1 APRRLVASLLAPPP
15 PPTRGHILATHPP
28 PHAPTLGT
36 SPATLMLYPA
46 FSTPAQPP
54 TMSPPR
60 SPPAPPMPDLPSSTT
75 HQARYQA
82 LLADTCWSVMVPS
95 SSGASP
101 NTYPSTRRSVLLG
114 PTLIRPPSASN
125 PHPITPLPATAA

>member
-1 APRRLVASLLAPPP
+1 
-15 PPTRGHILATHPP
+15 
-28 PHAPTLGT
+28 
-36 SPATLMLYPA
+36 
-46 FSTPAQPP
+46 
-54 TMSPPR
+54 
-60 SPPAPPMPDLPSSTT
+60 PPAPPMPDLPSSTT

-101 NTYPSTRRSVLLG
+101 KTYPSTRRSVLLG

-125 PHPITPLPATAA
+125 PHPITPLPATAAYVGMCVVARWCTPGWIVTWLLPGDASPTTAHIWCIHPPWPGYHH